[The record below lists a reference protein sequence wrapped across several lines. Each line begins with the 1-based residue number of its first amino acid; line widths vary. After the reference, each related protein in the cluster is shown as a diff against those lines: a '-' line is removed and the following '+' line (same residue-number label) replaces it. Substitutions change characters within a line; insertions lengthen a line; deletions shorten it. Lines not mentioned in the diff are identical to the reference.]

1 MSVENQKVLIERLQ
15 SLEEFYWRN
24 PNRLSATEGLKTIGY
39 GIKDM
44 EDASLRLQ
52 RFAPYLQEVFPE
64 TKERNGLIES
74 PLQLLNQQALEE
86 EGIFKQARGQFLLKM
101 DSQLPISGSIKARG
115 GIYEVLCLAEKV
127 AVEHGFKTDENYSV
141 LAGERYRDI
150 FSGHRI
156 SVGSTGNL
164 GLSIGIM
171 GAALGFQVEVHMSQD
186 AKEWKKLELR
196 RRGVSVIEYAGDYSL
211 AVTQAREIANLDP
224 KNYFVDDENSKTL
237 FLGYSVAAIR
247 LKEQLEAMDIPVD
260 DDHPLHVYLPCGVG
274 GGPGGIA
281 FGLKLLYE
289 NSVHCYFAEPV
300 QAPCMLLGMATG
312 LHDEISVQDIGLTGN
327 TIADGLAV
335 GRSSGFISR
344 SMDGLLDACYTVK
357 DEILLRLLY
366 QLHRSDNID
375 LEPSAL
381 AGLYGPTM
389 CPDTY
394 GTHIAWATGGG
405 MVPADIMRGYIEEG
419 KSLMR

>member
-1 MSVENQKVLIERLQ
+1 
-15 SLEEFYWRN
+15 
-24 PNRLSATEGLKTIGY
+24 
-39 GIKDM
+39 
-44 EDASLRLQ
+44 
-52 RFAPYLQEVFPE
+52 
-64 TKERNGLIES
+64 
-74 PLQLLNQQALEE
+74 
-86 EGIFKQARGQFLLKM
+86 
-101 DSQLPISGSIKARG
+101 
-115 GIYEVLCLAEKV
+115 
-127 AVEHGFKTDENYSV
+127 
-141 LAGERYRDI
+141 
-150 FSGHRI
+150 
-156 SVGSTGNL
+156 
-164 GLSIGIM
+164 
-171 GAALGFQVEVHMSQD
+171 
-186 AKEWKKLELR
+186 
-196 RRGVSVIEYAGDYSL
+196 
-211 AVTQAREIANLDP
+211 
-224 KNYFVDDENSKTL
+224 
-237 FLGYSVAAIR
+237 
-247 LKEQLEAMDIPVD
+247 
-260 DDHPLHVYLPCGVG
+260 
-274 GGPGGIA
+274 
-281 FGLKLLYE
+281 
-289 NSVHCYFAEPV
+289 
-300 QAPCMLLGMATG
+300 MLLGMATG

>member
-1 MSVENQKVLIERLQ
+1 M
-15 SLEEFYWRN
+15 
-24 PNRLSATEGLKTIGY
+24 
-39 GIKDM
+39 
-44 EDASLRLQ
+44 
-52 RFAPYLQEVFPE
+52 
-64 TKERNGLIES
+64 
-74 PLQLLNQQALEE
+74 
-86 EGIFKQARGQFLLKM
+86 
-101 DSQLPISGSIKARG
+101 
-115 GIYEVLCLAEKV
+115 
-127 AVEHGFKTDENYSV
+127 DENYRV
-141 LAGERYRDI
+141 LTGERYRDI
-150 FSGHRI
+150 FSRHRI

-196 RRGVSVIEYAGDYSL
+196 RRGVSVIEYTGDYSL
-211 AVTQAREIANLDP
+211 AVTQAREIAKRDLM
-224 KNYFVDDENSKTL
+224 NYFVDDENSKTL

-247 LKEQLEAMDIPVD
+247 LKEQLEAMDISVD
-260 DDHPLHVYLPCGVG
+260 EDHPLHVYLPCGVG

-312 LHDEISVQDIGLTGN
+312 LHDAISVQDIGLTGI

-344 SMDGLLDACYTVK
+344 SMDGLLDGCYTVQ
-357 DEILLRLLY
+357 DETLLRLLY

-381 AGLYGPTM
+381 AGLYGSTM
-389 CPDTY
+389 CPGAC

-405 MVPADIMRGYIEEG
+405 MVPAEIMKNYIQEG
-419 KSLMR
+419 KNLFE